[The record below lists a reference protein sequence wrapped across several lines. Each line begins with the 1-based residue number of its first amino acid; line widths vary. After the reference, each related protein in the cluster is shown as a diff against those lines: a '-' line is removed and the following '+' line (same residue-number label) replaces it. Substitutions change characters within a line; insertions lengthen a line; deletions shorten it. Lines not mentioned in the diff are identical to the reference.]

1 MLVGGGALLGHLG
14 PLLPQALPQTLVN
27 SLALSLIRD
36 LECSLLNA
44 SFGGSNL
51 TLQTPNIQAL
61 IFKLGCNFAG
71 LSLNSTT
78 MKRVPQ
84 VRGGQDGA
92 QPVPLPPQKI
102 VQGLKVW
109 TPRPPSLKLI
119 WSALIA
125 W

>member
-84 VRGGQDGA
+84 VRGGQGMGPSQCLSPHKKSSKA
-92 QPVPLPPQKI
+92 LRNGLPVLLP
-102 VQGLKVW
+102 
-109 TPRPPSLKLI
+109 
-119 WSALIA
+119 
-125 W
+125 